1 MYKILY
7 TTSNC
12 KTFMTVHT
20 LRTTT
25 IICNLSK
32 PFLLYIYHLSI
43 MFLKNIDLLDTANV
57 IIWYCK
63 KYSKYFMIP
72 WVPMIFTTFQFIILA
87 QYMQHHKIRL
97 IVPQNLSRNKLLKC
111 NIQHEHQN
119 FPFSKKLYITTQ
131 V

>member
-1 MYKILY
+1 
-7 TTSNC
+7 
-12 KTFMTVHT
+12 
-20 LRTTT
+20 
-25 IICNLSK
+25 
-32 PFLLYIYHLSI
+32 
-43 MFLKNIDLLDTANV
+43 
-57 IIWYCK
+57 
-63 KYSKYFMIP
+63 
-72 WVPMIFTTFQFIILA
+72 MIFTTFQFIILA